1 MSPRPRRRVRKRRLA
16 ALVAVLFVAA
26 SLSFTF
32 GLVRAVASEVPA
44 LDPAAQ
50 RSEVDTVI
58 YAENGRSVLA
68 VLRGDES
75 RVLVSTEEIAPI
87 MRQAI
92 VSVEDQRFYEHDGVD
107 VRGIARALWQD
118 VRQQSI
124 VEGGS
129 TITQQFVKNAYIR
142 NEKSI
147 ARKVREAALAWQLEQ
162 DWTKDRILTAYLNTI
177 YFGHGA
183 YGIQQAARAYFK
195 KGASE
200 LTLTESALLAGIPAD
215 PSLYDPAVN
224 PLSAKLRRS
233 HVLGMMFEQGKITR
247 RQFVRADNAPLPDPE
262 DIRLPGTRGEAPY
275 FTNYVTDQ
283 LVAKYGAGK
292 VFGGGLRVTTTID
305 LELQLKAR
313 AAIEKVLRNPDGP
326 AAALVAIDPRS
337 GEVKAMF
344 GGRNFRQ
351 SQFNLAAQAKR
362 QPGSAFK
369 PIVLAA
375 AMSEGISPVT
385 ELESKPVSIDAGDR
399 IWKVTNYDKTYLGR
413 VSLSRALVSSD
424 NSVYAQL
431 TDLVGPKAIVKTA
444 HDLGIRSRLA
454 PYFSIGLGSVAV
466 SPLELARAYAT
477 LANEG
482 KRVDGDVFG
491 NRPRV
496 VETVERFRSSRVEA
510 NAPIPKPVMEES
522 HAELITDILEDVVQ
536 SGTGTR
542 AAIPGREVAGKTG
555 TTDNYGDAWFVGYTP
570 ELVVAVWVGY
580 PDALRPMLTEFN
592 GQEVAGGTLP
602 ALIWKEFVEKVP
614 EDEDLFFDAPPY
626 LGGVSQWVVRREGEW
641 QLDNGYCR
649 GARLVAYFSGEGPE
663 SEADCK
669 PNEVSVPL
677 VVGMT
682 EAGAEAELA
691 SQPLE
696 AKVVYR
702 PAKAGALPGLVV
714 DQDPRRGGL
723 SAHDE
728 VIVTVAKAQHGL
740 LPNFVGS
747 SLADAQSEAK
757 RLKIRLVAHTSP
769 GREGTV
775 LRQLPQPG
783 VAVAPKLRVRLVVG
797 DGSRS

>member
-1 MSPRPRRRVRKRRLA
+1 MAVL
-16 ALVAVLFVAA
+16 LVAAG
-26 SLSFTF
+26 LSFTF
-32 GLVRAVASEVPA
+32 GLVRAVASEIPA

-50 RSEVDTVI
+50 HSDVDTVV

-75 RVLVSTEEIAPI
+75 RVLVGTEDIAPI

-92 VSVEDQRFYEHDGVD
+92 VAVEDQRFYEHNGVD

-118 VRQQSI
+118 VRQQGI

-142 NEKSI
+142 NEKTV

-195 KGASE
+195 KGAQD
-200 LTLTESALLAGIPAD
+200 LTLAESALLAGIPSD
-215 PSLYDPAVN
+215 PSLYDPAAN
-224 PLSAKLRRS
+224 PRSAKLRRR
-233 HVLGMMFEQGKITR
+233 HVLAMMVEQGKITP
-247 RQFVRADNAPLPDPE
+247 RQFERADNATLPVPE
-262 DIRLPGTRGEAPY
+262 DIRLPGTQGPAPY
-275 FTNYVTDQ
+275 FVNYVKDE
-283 LVAKYGAGK
+283 LIAEYGAGR
-292 VFGGGLRVTTTID
+292 VFGGGLKVTTTID
-305 LELQLKAR
+305 LKLQKKAR

-326 AAALVAIDPRS
+326 AAALVAIEPES

-344 GGRNFRQ
+344 GGRNFRE

-375 AMSEGISPVT
+375 AMNEGISPVT

-399 IWKVTNYDKTYLGR
+399 IWRVTNYDKTYLGR
-413 VSLSRALVSSD
+413 VSLSRAMVSSD

-431 TDLVGPKAIVKTA
+431 TDLVGPKAIVKTS
-444 HDLGIRSRLA
+444 HSLGIRSRLA

-466 SPLELARAYAT
+466 SPLEMARAYAT
-477 LANEG
+477 VANEG
-482 KRVDGDVFG
+482 RRVDGAVFG
-491 NRPRV
+491 NRPV
-496 VETVERFRSSRVEA
+496 VVKTVERARSSKADV
-510 NAPIPKPVMEES
+510 NAPIPKQVVEES
-522 HAELITDILEDVVQ
+522 HAELLTGILEDVVR
-536 SGTGTR
+536 SGTGKR

-570 ELVVAVWVGY
+570 DLVVAVWVGY
-580 PDALRPMLTEFN
+580 PDALRPMLTEFE
-592 GQEVAGGTLP
+592 GEPVAGGTLP
-602 ALIWKEFVEKVP
+602 ALIWKAFVEKAEEGV
-614 EDEDLFFDAPPY
+614 DRSFDAPPY
-626 LGGVSQWVVRREGEW
+626 LGGVSQWVVQREGKW

-649 GARLVAYFSGEGPE
+649 SARLVAYFSGLGPDT
-663 SEADCK
+663 EADCK
-669 PNEVSVPL
+669 PNEVTVPL

-682 EAGAEAELA
+682 EAGAEATLA
-691 SQPLE
+691 AQPLGVQ
-696 AKVVYR
+696 VVYR
-702 PAKAGALPGLVV
+702 PAKPGTLPGLVL
-714 DQDPRRGGL
+714 DQEPRRGGL
-723 SAHDE
+723 SANDE
-728 VIVTVAKAQHGL
+728 VRLTVAKAQYGL

-747 SLADAQSEAK
+747 SLADVRGEAA
-757 RLKIRLVAHTSP
+757 RLKLRLRARTAP

-775 LRQLPQPG
+775 LRQVPEPG
-783 VAVAPKLRVRLVVG
+783 VAVARGLRVRLVVG

>member
-1 MSPRPRRRVRKRRLA
+1 M
-16 ALVAVLFVAA
+16 AVLFVAA
-26 SLSFTF
+26 GLSFTF
-32 GLVRAVASEVPA
+32 GLVRAVASEIPA

-50 RSEVDTVI
+50 RSDVDTVV

-68 VLRGDES
+68 VLRGEES
-75 RVLVSTEEIAPI
+75 RVLVGTEDIAPI

-92 VSVEDQRFYEHDGVD
+92 VSVEDQRFYEHNGVD

-118 VRQQSI
+118 VRHQGI

-142 NEKSI
+142 NEQTI

-195 KGASE
+195 KGAKD
-200 LTLTESALLAGIPAD
+200 LDLAESALLAGIPAD
-215 PSLYDPAVN
+215 PSLYDPSVN
-224 PLSAKLRRS
+224 PRNATLRRR
-233 HVLGMMFEQGKITR
+233 HVLTMMFEQGKITP
-247 RQFVRADNAPLPDPE
+247 RQLARADKAVLPDPE
-262 DIRLPGTRGEAPY
+262 DIRLPGTQGDAPY
-275 FTNYVTDQ
+275 FVNYVKDE
-283 LVAKYGAGK
+283 LVAHYGAGR
-292 VFGGGLRVTTTID
+292 VFGGGLKVTTTID
-305 LELQLKAR
+305 LDLQLKAR

-326 AAALVAIDPRS
+326 AAALVAIDPQS
-337 GEVKAMF
+337 GAVKAMF

-375 AMSEGISPVT
+375 AMNEGISPVT

-399 IWKVTNYDKTYLGR
+399 VWRVTNYDKTYLGR
-413 VSLSRALVSSD
+413 VSLSRAMVSSD

-431 TDLVGPKAIVKTA
+431 TDLVGPKAIVKTS
-444 HDLGIRSRLA
+444 HSLGIRSRLA

-466 SPLELARAYAT
+466 SPLEMARAYAT
-477 LANEG
+477 IANEG
-482 KRVDGDVFG
+482 RRVDGSEFR
-491 NRPRV
+491 NRPLV
-496 VETVERFRSSRVEA
+496 VRTVERARSSKVDV
-510 NAPIPKPVMEES
+510 NAPIPTQVMEES
-522 HAELITDILEDVVQ
+522 HAELLTDILEDVVQ
-536 SGTGTR
+536 SGTGKR
-542 AAIPGREVAGKTG
+542 AAIPGREIAGKTG

-570 ELVVAVWVGY
+570 DLVVAVWVGY
-580 PDALRPMLTEFN
+580 PDALRPMLTEFD
-592 GQEVAGGTLP
+592 GEPVAGGTLP
-602 ALIWKEFVEKVP
+602 AMIWKAFVEKTA
-614 EDEDLFFDAPPY
+614 EDDLSFDSPPY
-626 LGGVSQWVVRREGEW
+626 LGGVSTWVVQRDGKW

-649 GARLVAYFSGEGPE
+649 STRLVAYFSGLGPDT
-663 SEADCK
+663 EADCK

-682 EAGAEAELA
+682 EAGAEATLA
-691 SQPLE
+691 AQPLGTT
-696 AKVVYR
+696 VVYR
-702 PAKAGALPGLVV
+702 PARPGTLPGLVV
-714 DQDPRRGGL
+714 DQEPRRGGL
-723 SAHDE
+723 SAGDE
-728 VIVTVAKAQHGL
+728 VRVTVAKAQYGL

-747 SLADAQSEAK
+747 SLADVQREAT
-757 RLKIRLVAHTSP
+757 RLKIRLRAKTAP

-775 LRQLPQPG
+775 LRQVPEPG
-783 VAVAPKLRVRLVVG
+783 VALGPRLSVRLVVG